1 MKRLIYATF
10 AAVASLLAFT
20 ACEDDIDE
28 ITIGGLSATEVTIS
42 DGSAITLSADCADVT
57 AVFFYWNEDC
67 ELTVSNSKVSISED
81 LLSYTLQAYTL
92 DSDGEIAASTTID
105 ADDEG
110 FVSLTHSELNVV
122 AREVGIASTDTLD
135 ATGTIYFRVVTS
147 IGSAQSVYSNSV
159 SLIVTTYYIDMS
171 ILYVLNTSYEETGTT
186 LYSADED
193 GIYVGFVGA
202 TSWMN
207 WYAKT
212 GDGTIWGNENTDWTA
227 FEVQKNGGNFWFPE
241 AAGSYYTV
249 VNTTDLYWTA
259 TYIPA
264 LTVSG
269 TGLDDTDMTFYR
281 SDNRWLAYLTTTAD
295 NATFTVSGET
305 QTYTLST
312 GTSSCTDGTCT
323 FGAGDDQSL
332 VWNGTEA
339 FTIETAGE
347 YTLSFYL
354 ADGAN
359 LYYTITEGFEEVAAT
374 VYDQLYMIGLNDDWT
389 FSYLLYP
396 TSDNEQVFEGVFG
409 VSSCPWGY
417 YFGVEE
423 DNWSDIYKSATG
435 EDDGTIA
442 LAGGNNIPFDNTGTF
457 IWTVD
462 LENLTYQY
470 TEVTSVSYTGFNDDW
485 NTTAMTQD
493 SDRPWVFYA
502 DITIASTSTW
512 GGQFLLNDSWD
523 YYVGGD
529 SETMEWKTNCTLDA
543 SLSAGDYVVTLNF
556 VDHTIIFG
564 DEVAADASSDD
575 EYLYLLGINDDW
587 NFSYL
592 LYPTDDEGI
601 FMGVA
606 GVSYCTWGY
615 QIGITE
621 DDWSN
626 IYFSAS
632 GSDDGSLVLGSSGS
646 NIPFDNTGV
655 FIWTVD
661 TTNLTYQ
668 YTEVTSI
675 SYTGFNNDWGLV
687 AMTQDSD
694 SPWIFSSEI
703 TITEASSWGGQF
715 LLNNSWT
722 EFVGAADGETMT
734 WGVNCDDSDLT
745 VGTTYTVTLDFVEQT
760 IDFSDGTEA
769 EEEDDEDEDYWADG
783 YPSVLYVTGIDNDWD
798 LGVNTLSSTGTDGEY
813 YGEFTI
819 SNEEGDGFQVT
830 YDWSFY
836 LGAAGAY
843 DGNLA
848 YSTSG
853 YTNDC
858 WSFWCDSAGT
868 WSMTINLAS
877 MTYEL
882 TQIE

>member
-339 FTIETAGE
+339 FTIETAGD

-374 VYDQLYMIGLNDDWT
+374 VYDQLYMLGLNDDWT

-423 DNWSDIYKSATG
+423 DNWSDLYKSATG

-442 LAGGNNIPFDNTGTF
+442 LAAANNIPFDNTGTF

-470 TEVTSVSYTGFNDDW
+470 TEVTAV
-485 NTTAMTQD
+485 
-493 SDRPWVFYA
+493 
-502 DITIASTSTW
+502 
-512 GGQFLLNDSWD
+512 
-523 YYVGGD
+523 
-529 SETMEWKTNCTLDA
+529 
-543 SLSAGDYVVTLNF
+543 
-556 VDHTIIFG
+556 
-564 DEVAADASSDD
+564 
-575 EYLYLLGINDDW
+575 
-587 NFSYL
+587 
-592 LYPTDDEGI
+592 
-601 FMGVA
+601 
-606 GVSYCTWGY
+606 
-615 QIGITE
+615 
-621 DDWSN
+621 
-626 IYFSAS
+626 
-632 GSDDGSLVLGSSGS
+632 
-646 NIPFDNTGV
+646 
-655 FIWTVD
+655 
-661 TTNLTYQ
+661 
-668 YTEVTSI
+668 

-694 SPWIFSSEI
+694 SPWIFTAEI
-703 TITEASSWGGQF
+703 TITEASTWGGQF
-715 LLNNSWT
+715 LLNDSWT

-769 EEEDDEDEDYWADG
+769 EEDDDEDDDYWADG

-868 WSMTINLAS
+868 WSMTINLAT